1 MSIPVSTL
9 TNSNTINQIMYNVN
23 TIKDLAANSAGFVAN
38 TVFQSALANTNSYI
52 ATKVSTSTFNSALA
66 NTNSYIA
73 TVSATE
79 RAALANTNSYIATK
93 VNTSTFNSALANTNT
108 YIEGVIANTVS
119 KTSASEQTIQSSVVI
134 ANTFVAEKGVP
145 VRITGGNNVTLA
157 LTDNGKLIRCV
168 NSTSAMNIHI
178 PTNATVAFPLG
189 AEIAFV
195 NELTSAT
202 ANTLGFSKAAGV
214 TLYSKANANT
224 IADRYTAASLKKLD
238 TNIWLLIGNIS

>member
-1 MSIPVSTL
+1 MADVLITPASGKIDFKDSGGNVDATIQLDGSGNLAITNPGGNTSI
-9 TNSNTINQIMYNVN
+9 
-23 TIKDLAANSAGFVAN
+23 G
-38 TVFQSALANTNSYI
+38 
-52 ATKVSTSTFNSALA
+52 STF
-66 NTNSYIA
+66 
-73 TVSATE
+73 
-79 RAALANTNSYIATK
+79 
-93 VNTSTFNSALANTNT
+93 F
-108 YIEGVIANTVS
+108 
-119 KTSASEQTIQSSVVI
+119 
-134 ANTFVAEKGVP
+134 AEKGVP